1 MVQVFFTVDAECSLG
16 GAWENPGQKPVR
28 PERAILGKIGS
39 EYYGTPRIMDILER
53 HDLRAT
59 FFVEVFAGLNGL
71 KDELRGTCEQ
81 IVRRGHDAELHLH
94 PIQYYY
100 RQREDGVLDAAQL
113 PAAKDMIGALPLP
126 RQVELLERGISLF
139 REVAGK
145 APVAFRAGN
154 FGASTT
160 TLDALEEVG
169 IRLDSSFNA
178 AYAGT
183 ACTIDSGGAVN
194 RAWRHGTVW
203 EVPITTFETG
213 AWGLQSWKQLNINA
227 VSLWEMKKVLEQA
240 ERIGLTAVTFIA
252 HSFSLFKVGDIQFE
266 EMRPDWLVLRRLEGL
281 CRFLNQNKDRFRV
294 TTFADVEPNSLE
306 GRESSYPKMGI
317 WVPAARKLVQAL
329 NRLPWS

>member
-1 MVQVFFTVDAECSLG
+1 MVRVFFTVDTECSLG
-16 GAWENPGQKPVR
+16 GAWENPAQKPVR

-39 EYYGTPRIMDILER
+39 EYYGTPRIMDILEN
-53 HDLRAT
+53 HDLRGT

-71 KDELRGTCEQ
+71 KDELAGTCAE

-100 RQREDGVLDAAQL
+100 RQREDGELDATKL
-113 PAAKDMIGALPLP
+113 PAAKDMIGALPLGK
-126 RQVELLERGISLF
+126 QVELLQKGISLF
-139 REVAGK
+139 REMAGK
-145 APVAFRAGN
+145 TPAAFRAGN

-160 TLDALEEVG
+160 TLDALQEVG
-169 IRLDSSFNA
+169 MRLDSSFNA
-178 AYAGT
+178 AYVGAV
-183 ACTIDSGGAVN
+183 CTIDSGGAVN
-194 RAWRHGTVW
+194 RAWQHGTVW

-252 HSFSLFKVGDIQFE
+252 HSFSLFKVADMQFE

-281 CRFLNQNKDRFRV
+281 CQFLKEHKDRFEV
-294 TTFADVEPNSLE
+294 TTFAEVEPNSLQ
-306 GRESSYPKMGI
+306 GTESGYPKMGVL
-317 WVPAARKLVQAL
+317 VPAARKVVQAV
-329 NRLPWS
+329 NRLHWF

>member
-1 MVQVFFTVDAECSLG
+1 MVQVFFTVDTECSLG
-16 GAWENPGQKPVR
+16 GAWENPERKPVR

-39 EYYGTPRIMDILER
+39 EYYGTPRIMDIMES
-53 HDLRAT
+53 HDLRGT
-59 FFVEVFAGLNGL
+59 FFVEVFAGLNGR
-71 KDELRGTCEQ
+71 KDELAGTYEQ
-81 IVRRGHDAELHLH
+81 IARRGHDAELHLH

-126 RQVELLERGISLF
+126 KQVELLQRGILLF
-139 REVAGK
+139 REMVGK
-145 APVAFRAGN
+145 TPVAFRAGN

-160 TLDALEEVG
+160 TLDALQEVG
-169 IRLDSSFNA
+169 IGLDSSFNA

-194 RAWRHGTVW
+194 RAWQHGTVW

-213 AWGLQSWKQLNINA
+213 AWGLRSWKQMNINA
-227 VSLWEMKKVLEQA
+227 VSLWEMKRVLEQA

-252 HSFSLFKVGDIQFE
+252 HSFSLFKVADIQFE

-281 CRFLNQNKDRFRV
+281 CRFLKQHKDRFRV
-294 TTFADVEPNSLE
+294 TTFSDVESSTLQ
-306 GRESSYPKMGI
+306 GRESGFPKMGML
-317 WVPAARKLVQAL
+317 VPAARKLVQAL
-329 NRLPWS
+329 NRLHWS